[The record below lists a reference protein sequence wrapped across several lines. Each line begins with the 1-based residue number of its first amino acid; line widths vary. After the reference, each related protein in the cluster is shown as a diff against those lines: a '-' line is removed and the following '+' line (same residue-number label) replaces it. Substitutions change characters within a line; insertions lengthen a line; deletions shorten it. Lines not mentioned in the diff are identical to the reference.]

1 MDTVFWLTYFWA
13 RPRAACNTASA
24 LRFCCCARSDA
35 LIPFMARCLLIAI
48 VLLAALAAVAQEPDT
63 PSANPGRP
71 TVATPATL
79 TPVGYLQFETGFLAA
94 WHSPEFSSQPS
105 LNEVMKFSVHNRIE
119 FLLAD

>member
-1 MDTVFWLTYFWA
+1 M
-13 RPRAACNTASA
+13 PRAKQ
-24 LRFCCCARSDA
+24 
-35 LIPFMARCLLIAI
+35 II
-48 VLLAALAAVAQEPDT
+48 VLIFVITLTAAAQSNNE

-105 LNEVMKFSVHNRIE
+105 LNEVMKFSVNKRIE
-119 FLLAD
+119 FLLVDEPFAHSRFEGQSENGTG